1 MLISPADATGPPPIC
16 GPSGRAAPLRSQV
29 GRGKLHDHRR
39 FLTPRPYGTQLPA
52 VMLWGCVMEQEFYL
66 GLAQRVRVIAERADP
81 FTRRRLLDLAM
92 RYDAK
97 GRPASR
103 SGATERPLP
112 TPRTTPASIFSGPGE
127 A

>member
-1 MLISPADATGPPPIC
+1 
-16 GPSGRAAPLRSQV
+16 
-29 GRGKLHDHRR
+29 
-39 FLTPRPYGTQLPA
+39 
-52 VMLWGCVMEQEFYL
+52 MLWGCVMEQEFYL

-81 FTRRRLLDLAM
+81 FTRRRLLDLAK

-103 SGATERPLP
+103 SGTTERPLP
-112 TPRTTPASIFSGPGE
+112 TPRTTPPASVFSGLGE